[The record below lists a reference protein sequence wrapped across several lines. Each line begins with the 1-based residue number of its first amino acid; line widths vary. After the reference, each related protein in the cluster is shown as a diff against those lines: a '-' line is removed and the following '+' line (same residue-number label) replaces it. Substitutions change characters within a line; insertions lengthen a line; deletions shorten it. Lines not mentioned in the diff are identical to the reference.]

1 MSEPTTRETSYAWA
15 TGYHA
20 HVDAEQAGR
29 ALARLA
35 QNGELT
41 AERIVKAAR
50 SERSPLHA
58 SFQWDDALAAHEHRL
73 ALARSMARSIRVITP
88 ERPEPKRAYFHVH
101 IHDGIDAYVTEARVL
116 SESDL
121 YEALKH
127 TALAELN
134 SARLKY
140 REITELS
147 EVWDAIDQLTPA
159 PA

>member
-1 MSEPTTRETSYAWA
+1 MLSETSYAWA
-15 TGYHA
+15 VGYHA
-20 HVDAEQAGR
+20 QVDAEQAGR

-41 AERIVKAAR
+41 AERIVRAAK
-50 SERSPLHA
+50 SERSPLHVG
-58 SFQWDDALAAHEHRL
+58 FPWDDAVAAHEHRL

-88 ERPEPKRAYFHVH
+88 ERPEPKRAYFHIH
-101 IHDGIDAYVTEARVL
+101 IRDGVDAYVTEARVL

-121 YEALKH
+121 YEALKR

-140 REITELS
+140 HEITELS
-147 EVWDAIDQLTPA
+147 EVWEAIDQLALA